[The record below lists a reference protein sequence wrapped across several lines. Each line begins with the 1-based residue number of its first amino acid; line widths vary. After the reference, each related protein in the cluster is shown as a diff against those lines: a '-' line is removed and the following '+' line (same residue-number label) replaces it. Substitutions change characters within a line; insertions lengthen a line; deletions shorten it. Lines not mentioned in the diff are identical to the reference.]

1 MADVLPFP
9 PPVTGVS
16 RDADDYWHDRWV
28 DACRRWEGERD
39 ARLRA
44 EAQRD
49 AYFDRL
55 CEHAE
60 AVAEG
65 RLATPGMV
73 WARLALTAFG
83 FLVIGWLLGRVT
95 W

>member
-1 MADVLPFP
+1 MADVPPFP

-28 DACRRWEGERD
+28 AACRRWECERD

-44 EAQRD
+44 EQQRD
-49 AYFDRL
+49 AYFDLL

-60 AVAEG
+60 AIAEG
-65 RLATPGMV
+65 RIVDPASCWTRIAFAVLCTALVVWPLARMV
-73 WARLALTAFG
+73 P
-83 FLVIGWLLGRVT
+83 
-95 W
+95 

>member
-28 DACRRWEGERD
+28 SACRRCDDERD

-65 RLATPGMV
+65 SLIGTVRYWFYAAWFAAGALLAHLLTR
-73 WARLALTAFG
+73 AAL
-83 FLVIGWLLGRVT
+83 
-95 W
+95 

>member
-28 DACRRWEGERD
+28 EAWHRFEDEHRL
-39 ARLRA
+39 RLRA

-55 CEHAE
+55 CEHA
-60 AVAEG
+60 AAIAEG

-73 WARLALTAFG
+73 WARVAFAVFCTAV
-83 FLVIGWLLGRVT
+83 LVWPIARMVP
-95 W
+95 